1 MEVISLYISIVYN
14 TIDIKYG
21 HDTISKEC
29 SICMTNI
36 ATDKSIVLPCKHSF
50 HSNCIDRWFKENN
63 TCCLCRS
70 KVKHTTSIVH
80 EQKVEKKK
88 LRFLKRL
95 LRLISLMSDVI
106 SVVDNITYPGFKM
119 ITLMW
124 EDIELI
130 RFSINT
136 TGEYKDICY
145 NIIDK
150 PLLKLLWHDH
160 MGKH

>member
-1 MEVISLYISIVYN
+1 
-14 TIDIKYG
+14 
-21 HDTISKEC
+21 
-29 SICMTNI
+29 
-36 ATDKSIVLPCKHSF
+36 
-50 HSNCIDRWFKENN
+50 
-63 TCCLCRS
+63 
-70 KVKHTTSIVH
+70 
-80 EQKVEKKK
+80 
-88 LRFLKRL
+88 
-95 LRLISLMSDVI
+95 MSDVI